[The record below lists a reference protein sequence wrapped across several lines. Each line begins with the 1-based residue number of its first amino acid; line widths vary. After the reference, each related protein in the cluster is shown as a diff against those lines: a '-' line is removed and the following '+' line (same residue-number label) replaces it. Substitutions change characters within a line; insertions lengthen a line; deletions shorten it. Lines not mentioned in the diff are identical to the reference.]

1 MNSAPCKVPSVI
13 DAPSSL
19 RNLAAYLQGMSERIE
34 HWTSEFLSSTPGELA
49 AQRAGERAGALLV
62 KFLEGACG
70 STLDPADME
79 QRNITDGVAI
89 GLAPL
94 QLSEAERNALPE
106 LLEEFLSQMEQSGRL
121 AGGAAL
127 GAYARQTATAHLLK
141 KQVRRALAKVGPN
154 EPCPCGSGKK
164 YKKCC
169 M

>member
-1 MNSAPCKVPSVI
+1 
-13 DAPSSL
+13 
-19 RNLAAYLQGMSERIE
+19 MSETIE
-34 HWTSEFLSSTPGELA
+34 HWTSEFLASTPGELA
-49 AQRAGERAGALLV
+49 AQRVGERTGALLV

-70 STLDPADME
+70 SALDPADME
-79 QRNITDGVAI
+79 RRNITDGIAI

-94 QLSEAERNALPE
+94 QLSDVERNALPE
-106 LLEEFLSQMEQSGRL
+106 LLEEFLTELEHSGRL
-121 AGGAAL
+121 SGGAQL

-141 KQVRRALAKVGPN
+141 KQVRRATAKVGPN